1 MGDGKILVL
10 RCLTGQEFKTAEE
23 LARLWGVSEKTVRV
37 RLKEMKP
44 EIESHGGRLISKKG
58 QGFLIRAEDRERFE
72 QWVKELKAGK
82 GAGLPDTPADRIEYL
97 LAMLLNR
104 EDYIKFDNICQFLYI
119 SRSTLSGE
127 IRQVEERLG
136 KFHIELERKPAYGI
150 RIRGN
155 EFDIRRCLMENQK
168 RVEDQYARQERKRNI
183 KNQHMARFLLEQ
195 MREEHIRFS
204 ELSFESILEYIHVT
218 AGRLKRGCM
227 IREMPAPHC
236 DVGQEERRLAV
247 RIMGKLQEEQGIVAG
262 EAETWFLGILLAG
275 KRIHG
280 SEKTNFVISERID
293 RMVVDM
299 LESIYQA
306 FHIEFRDNLNLRM
319 MLNQHLV
326 SLDIRMRYGIEID
339 NPLLTGIQQKYL
351 LAYSVAVQGSGVLK
365 NYYDREIPEEEVG
378 FLAFL
383 FALALEERENRI
395 EKKNVLLVCA
405 SGRASSRMLLY
416 QLKKEFGDYL
426 DQVFVCNVYE
436 LEDFDLTGVDYVF
449 ATVPIYREVS
459 VPVIEIHDF
468 LEYGDLLAAR
478 KTLENGDRQFLLEFY
493 RREFFFPCV
502 KGATREEVIGEMCRE
517 IRIYYPL
524 PEEFASSVLEREEL
538 GATDYGNLV
547 AIPHP
552 ARVLVERN
560 IVAVAILK
568 EPVKWYRNQVQ
579 LVVLVALTNS
589 MEERVQKFYEITS
602 QVLLSPDKVGE
613 IIESRRFE
621 TLLKVFFQAE

>member
-1 MGDGKILVL
+1 MWGGKILVL
-10 RCLTGQEFKTAEE
+10 RSLTEEGFKTAGE
-23 LARLWGVSEKTVRV
+23 LARLWGVGEKTVRI

-44 EIESHGGRLISKKG
+44 EIESRGGRLISKKG
-58 QGFLIRAEDRERFE
+58 QGFRIQAEEKGQFERWLEEMRAGEES
-72 QWVKELKAGK
+72 GI
-82 GAGLPDTPADRIEYL
+82 PDTPAGRIEYL

-104 EDYIKFDNICQFLYI
+104 EDYIKFDDICEFLYI

-127 IRQVEERLG
+127 MRQVEERLG
-136 KFHIELERKPAYGI
+136 KFHIGIERKPAYGV
-150 RIRGN
+150 RIRGK
-155 EFDIRRCLMENQK
+155 EFDIRRCLMENRK
-168 RVEDQYARQERKRNI
+168 RVEDQYTERERKRRI
-183 KNQHMARFLLEQ
+183 KDQDMARFLLEE
-195 MREEHIRFS
+195 MKKEHIRFS
-204 ELSFESILEYIHVT
+204 EMSFESILEYIHVA
-218 AGRLKRGCM
+218 AGRMERGFV
-227 IREMPAPHC
+227 IRELPECHG
-236 DVGQEERRLAV
+236 DLGQEERRLAS
-247 RIMGKLQEEQGIVAG
+247 RIVEKLQDERGIAAG
-262 EAETWFLGILLAG
+262 EAEIRFLGIFLAG

-280 SEKTNFVISERID
+280 SGKSNFVISERID

-299 LESIYQA
+299 LESVYQA
-306 FHIEFRDNLNLRM
+306 FHMEFRDNLNLRM

-365 NYYDREIPEEEVG
+365 KYYGRDIPEEEVG

-383 FALALEERENRI
+383 FALALEERGSRA

-405 SGRASSRMLLY
+405 SGRASSQMLLY
-416 QLKKEFGDYL
+416 QLKKEFRDYL

-436 LEDFDLTGVDYVF
+436 LEDFDLTEVDYVF
-449 ATVPIYREVS
+449 ATVPIYREVP

-478 KTLENGDRQFLLEFY
+478 RTLESGDRQFLLEFY
-493 RREFFFPCV
+493 RRELFFPCV
-502 KGATREEVIGEMCRE
+502 KGSTREEVIEKMCRG
-517 IRIYYPL
+517 IRKYYPL
-524 PEEFASSVLEREEL
+524 PEEFASSVLEREEM

-552 ARVLVERN
+552 ARVMVDRN
-560 IVAVAILK
+560 IVAAAVLE
-568 EPVKWYRNQVQ
+568 EPVTWSRNQVQ

-602 QVLLSPDKVGE
+602 RVLLSPKKVGE
-613 IIESRRFE
+613 IIGSRRYE
-621 TLLKVFFQAE
+621 TLLKVLFEAE